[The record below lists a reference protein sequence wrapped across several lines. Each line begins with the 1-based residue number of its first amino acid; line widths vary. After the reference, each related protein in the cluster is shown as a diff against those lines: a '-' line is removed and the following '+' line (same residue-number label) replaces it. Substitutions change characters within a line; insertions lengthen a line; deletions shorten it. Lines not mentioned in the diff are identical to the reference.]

1 MAAGVLM
8 LLLLLVEGGDGGHRL
23 AGLTTLPIRWLHCS
37 HRRDGRRHV
46 VGVDGLQTIHTP
58 QECLCTV
65 LSYNDYSQYILPRNV
80 YVQFSLYGSIL
91 AFFYRK
97 RPPQQNGDMRKRDGR
112 ENCMYVECS

>member
-23 AGLTTLPIRWLHCS
+23 AGLATLPIRRLHCG
-37 HRRDGRRHV
+37 HRRDVRRQV

-65 LSYNDYSQYILPRNV
+65 ISYYDCSQNILPRNV
-80 YVQFSLYGSIL
+80 YVQFSLIMTTDNTYSPGM
-91 AFFYRK
+91 F
-97 RPPQQNGDMRKRDGR
+97 
-112 ENCMYVECS
+112 MYSSLLL